1 MLDDLPP
8 FLTVAQT
15 ATALQLGRSKVYE
28 LTVEYDRS
36 GGESGLPFVW
46 FGCQK
51 RIPRAALAAFI
62 ERVLTGRP
70 ATEAQPAT

>member
-8 FLTVAQT
+8 FLTVGQA

-36 GGESGLPFVW
+36 GGKSGLPFVW

-51 RIPRAALAAFI
+51 RIPRAALVAFV
-62 ERVLTGRP
+62 ERVVP
-70 ATEAQPAT
+70 AVAPGAPA